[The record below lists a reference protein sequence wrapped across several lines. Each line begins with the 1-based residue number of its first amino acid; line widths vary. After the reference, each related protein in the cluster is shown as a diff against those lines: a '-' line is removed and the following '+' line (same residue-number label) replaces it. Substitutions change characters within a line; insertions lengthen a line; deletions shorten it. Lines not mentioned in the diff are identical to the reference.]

1 MTWSTSNGR
10 ASGYY
15 DYTPLSNQLVT
26 FQPGQSSRTIQIP
39 LLADTGVE
47 GTEEFYVDFASTTLT
62 LERSFAM
69 VTLRD
74 NDLANRA
81 PVASVGDVVV
91 DETVGT
97 AQAVIVLDRDTL
109 PDGLAARMAV
119 GQGAHT
125 HQLLKAGELSLERLL
140 PGITREFIA
149 AGAKEMVVG
158 RDVKVFDFGGWMEDC
173 DAGFTVTSL
182 SRPAYEGI
190 LRRRVAALPGMSI
203 RHETSVKRF
212 VVAGGACVG
221 VELEDGGTLAADLCV
236 DATGMAGPLM
246 LERAAKQGRKRLPG
260 GVKPAPELVDV
271 RPRIL
276 AAEVDVAAGL
286 LRFRLDMFSEP
297 GEEGP
302 SKGVRPRE
310 VVQALC
316 GAPVADHRVCRE
328 RLLARGEGGAL
339 VGLRGLAPVFNAM
352 GERWRRAAEDPAEA
366 AAAASE

>member
-1 MTWSTSNGR
+1 MISVMITLC
-10 ASGYY
+10 SGE
-15 DYTPLSNQLVT
+15 
-26 FQPGQSSRTIQIP
+26 
-39 LLADTGVE
+39 A
-47 GTEEFYVDFASTTLT
+47 A
-62 LERSFAM
+62 A
-69 VTLRD
+69 
-74 NDLANRA
+74 A
-81 PVASVGDVVV
+81 VA
-91 DETVGT
+91 
-97 AQAVIVLDRDTL
+97 
-109 PDGLAARMAV
+109 
-119 GQGAHT
+119 
-125 HQLLKAGELSLERLL
+125 
-140 PGITREFIA
+140 
-149 AGAKEMVVG
+149 
-158 RDVKVFDFGGWMEDC
+158 
-173 DAGFTVTSL
+173 
-182 SRPAYEGI
+182 
-190 LRRRVAALPGMSI
+190 AALP
-203 RHETSVKRF
+203 V
-212 VVAGGACVG
+212 
-221 VELEDGGTLAADLCV
+221 L
-236 DATGMAGPLM
+236 MAGPLM
-246 LERAAKQGRKRLPG
+246 IERAAKQGRKRLPG